1 MSSSKLI
8 LHLGTLE
15 FAKTTRCLYLCVCVC
30 VYVCVYLCACVC
42 VCMCVYLCACV
53 CICVHVCVCVYV
65 MRTVSLAKAIWLG
78 IKSCIGGRPGLQ
90 VSE

>member
-15 FAKTTRCLYLCVCVC
+15 FAKTTRCLCVYVCTCVCVC
-30 VYVCVYLCACVC
+30 VCVC
-42 VCMCVYLCACV
+42 VRVCVYLCACV

-78 IKSCIGGRPGLQ
+78 IKSCIGGRPGLK